1 MQLSTDLWISY
12 VVHTIS
18 KALFDPVNLQV
29 GIIPFH
35 NWHHLLIHCIQN
47 LQRELPSACL
57 FEINNSMS
65 NHTLLAV
72 FNACEFLMAVRH
84 FYWLKELK
92 RELTFEQLIAYLQSI
107 LLEQAPYQEIGSQ
120 TRQEIQRQG
129 EIPVLPSSR
138 IVLLILCKLKS
149 DAFHHALARQ
159 GIKVDPTPLSFSL

>member
-1 MQLSTDLWISY
+1 
-12 VVHTIS
+12 
-18 KALFDPVNLQV
+18 
-29 GIIPFH
+29 
-35 NWHHLLIHCIQN
+35 
-47 LQRELPSACL
+47 
-57 FEINNSMS
+57 MS